1 MESYKPYMRLN
12 KNKRVKN
19 KDTRNMEMKIKNEM
33 ENVFIIDANIRYF
46 LEILIVW
53 IKIFYSTQI

>member
-33 ENVFIIDANIRYF
+33 ENVLIIDANIRYF
-46 LEILIVW
+46 FEILNVR